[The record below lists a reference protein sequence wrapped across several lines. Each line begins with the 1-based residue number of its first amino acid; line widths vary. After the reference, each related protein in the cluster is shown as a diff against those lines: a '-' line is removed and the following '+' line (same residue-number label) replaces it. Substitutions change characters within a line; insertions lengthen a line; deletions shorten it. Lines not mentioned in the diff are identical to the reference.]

1 MEKRHFLADYV
12 EGEPGFRAEPW
23 YNPHGDCLVF
33 KSEEVAVVAHRV
45 DEILTVYESA
55 ETGKTIGFQ
64 IKGVGHLLKQF
75 RCDGLAV
82 GTLAQPDGDIIGIS
96 LAAILLRAYREGPDT
111 IARRVT
117 YSELTERFADR
128 RIDISAQE
136 LVRG

>member
-64 IKGVGHLLKQF
+64 IKGIGHLLKQF

-82 GTLAQPDGDIIGIS
+82 GTLAQPDGDIIEIS
-96 LAAILLRAYREGPDT
+96 LVAILMQAYRDGPNT
-111 IARRVT
+111 IERRVT
-117 YSELTERFADR
+117 YVDLAERFANQR
-128 RIDISAQE
+128 VDISARE
-136 LVRG
+136 LV